1 MDTANPFRALPSVDE
16 LLGAARVR
24 AACDGIAR
32 EVAIGFVQEVLANW
46 RERIRAERWTPAE
59 VERRIGGGALLAAIE
74 VRAARER
81 RAGLRRAINASG
93 VVLNTGLGRAPLHRE
108 AAARMAE
115 VAAGYSVLEVDRE
128 SGQRNQR
135 DDRISALCQRLFGCE
150 AAIAVNNNA
159 AAVTLVLAAL
169 ARGREVVLSR
179 GELVEIGG
187 AFRMPAVM
195 EMAGCLLREVGTTNR
210 TRLADYREALGERTA
225 LLLRV
230 HPSNFRVVGFTEE
243 ADHAAL
249 VALAHERK
257 LPAAWDLGSG
267 LVEAGGAEPLDALG
281 DEPTVREAL
290 AAGYDV
296 VTFSGDKLLGGP
308 QAGIVVGTRAC
319 IAKVRA
325 CPLYR
330 ALRLDKS
337 QIAALE
343 ATLELLL
350 AGRGD
355 EIPTRELLRMPAA
368 QTRARC
374 EALVAKLAALGVRDG
389 VTLSADGRLALRI
402 VECASQPGSGSA
414 PDVFLPGFALELR
427 VEGREG
433 GELASALR
441 RGEPPVF
448 ARVQDGALLVD
459 PRTLLDGEQDKLAGA
474 LARALATALHG

>member
-1 MDTANPFRALPSVDE
+1 MDPANPFRALPSVDE
-16 LLGAARVR
+16 LLGAPRVR
-24 AACDGIAR
+24 AACAGMPR
-32 EVAIGFVQEVLANW
+32 ELAAGFVQEVLAAW
-46 RERIRAERWTPAE
+46 RERIRAEQPTAAE
-59 VERRIGGGALLAAIE
+59 IERRIAAGELGAAIE
-74 VRAARER
+74 ARVARER
-81 RAGLRRAINASG
+81 RAGLCRAINASG
-93 VVLNTGLGRAPLHRE
+93 VVLNTGLGRAPLHPE

-135 DDRISALCQRLFGCE
+135 DDRISALCARLFGCE

-195 EMAGCLLREVGTTNR
+195 EMAGCVLREVGTTNR
-210 TRLADYREALGERTA
+210 TRLSDYRDALGERTA

-230 HPSNFRVVGFTEE
+230 HPSNFRVIGFTEE
-243 ADHAAL
+243 AEHEAV
-249 VALAHERK
+249 VALAHGRG

-267 LVEAGGAEPLDALG
+267 LVEAGGAAPLEALG
-281 DEPTVREAL
+281 EEPTVRAAL
-290 AAGYDV
+290 GAGYDV

-308 QAGIVVGTRAC
+308 QAGIVVGKREW
-319 IAKVRA
+319 IARVRA

-355 EIPTRELLRMPAA
+355 ELPTRALLRMSAGE
-368 QTRARC
+368 TRARC
-374 EALVAKLAALGVRDG
+374 EALVAQLAALGVRDG
-389 VTLSADGRLALRI
+389 ASGVALRI

-414 PDVFLPGFALELR
+414 PDVYLPGFALELR
-427 VEGREG
+427 VAGREG
-433 GELASALR
+433 GALATALR
-441 RGEPPVF
+441 LGEPPVF

-459 PRTLLDGEQDKLAGA
+459 PRTLLAGEDEA
-474 LARALATALHG
+474 LARALAAVVRG

>member
-1 MDTANPFRALPSVDE
+1 MDPANPFRALPSVDE
-16 LLGAARVR
+16 LLGDPRVR
-24 AACDGIAR
+24 ATCDGMPR
-32 EVAIGFVQEVLANW
+32 ELAAGFVQEVLSNW
-46 RERIRAERWTPAE
+46 RERIRGERWSADE
-59 VERRIGGGALLAAIE
+59 VERRIQADALHAAVE
-74 VRAARER
+74 LRATRER

-93 VVLNTGLGRAPLHRE
+93 VVLNTGLGRAPLHGA

-115 VAAGYSVLEVDRE
+115 VASGYSVLEVDRE

-135 DDRISALCQRLFGCE
+135 DDRISALCARLFGCE

-210 TRLADYREALGERTA
+210 TRLSDYREALGERTA

-243 ADHAAL
+243 ADHAAV
-249 VALAHERK
+249 VALAHEHS

-267 LVEAGGAEPLDALG
+267 LVEAGGAEPLDALAG
-281 DEPTVREAL
+281 EPTVREAL
-290 AAGYDV
+290 AAGYDL

-308 QAGIVVGTRAC
+308 QAGIVVGRRDW
-319 IAKVRA
+319 IARVRA

-330 ALRLDKS
+330 AVRLDKS

-355 EIPTRELLRMPAA
+355 ELPTRALLRMSASE
-368 QTRARC
+368 TRARC

-389 VTLSADGRLALRI
+389 AAGLALRI

-427 VEGREG
+427 VAGREG
-433 GELASALR
+433 GELAAALR

-459 PRTLLDGEQDKLAGA
+459 PRTLLAGEDDA
-474 LARALATALHG
+474 LARALANARRG